1 MRRQQQQ
8 QRPFDAKEKC
18 GIAFAITVFL
28 LAVGAGIYFAIKYA
42 TNYEYNH
49 AINSTYANHSA
60 IPFNNLVYNKVVRPT
75 VTQAPEED
83 DDTPTAVPS
92 TTPPPF
98 PTVGPLGFVWPMTIK
113 PLPPLP
119 QAIPL
124 NETMNFIGAIVPTS
138 PLPKMTAIQLLPT
151 STPTT
156 SAPTATLEP
165 TATPDST
172 NQILTTQIP
181 IKLSPIK
188 QVTRIPE
195 NVVLAQ
201 VEV

>member
-1 MRRQQQQ
+1 MRRQQHQ

-18 GIAFAITVFL
+18 GIAFAITVFF
-28 LAVGAGIYFAIKYA
+28 LAVGAGIYFAIKYV
-42 TNYEYNH
+42 TNHSDTY
-49 AINSTYANHSA
+49 AMNSTYANHSA
-60 IPFNNLVYNKVVRPT
+60 IPFNSLVYNKVIRPT

-83 DDTPTAVPS
+83 DDTPTTAPS

-98 PTVGPLGFVWPMTIK
+98 PTVGPLGFVWPMTMK

-124 NETMNFIGAIVPTS
+124 NETLNFVGAIVPTS
-138 PLPKMTAIQLLPT
+138 PLPTMTAIQIPT
-151 STPTT
+151 STP
-156 SAPTATLEP
+156 EP
-165 TATPDST
+165 TPT
-172 NQILTTQIP
+172 TTQIP